1 MTRQIILN
9 AFDMACVGHIQHG
22 MWTHP
27 RDHASAYTSLDYWV
41 SMAQLLE
48 RGLFDG
54 LFLADI
60 LGVYDVMDASAAP
73 ALRASVQIP
82 LIDPMALIPAMAH
95 ATTHLGFGVT
105 CNLTYDPPFLF
116 ARRMATLDHL
126 TRGRIGW
133 NIVTGALDSAAR
145 AMGLQQQLPHDDRY
159 DVADE
164 YMQVVYALWEG
175 GWRDDAVVRDRVR
188 GVYTEPDRVRPIR
201 HEGRHYRVDA
211 LPIWEP
217 SPQRTPVLY
226 QAGGSTRGRV
236 FAARHAECVFVYG
249 GDMKATGR
257 LVADLRRRA
266 APRPI
271 KVLPL
276 ATVVTARTE
285 TEARDRLDEYRRHA
299 SVEGVLAHASS
310 SMGVDFGRF
319 GMDEPIDANGSQ
331 AIQSNVDALAA
342 VLGVGWTKR
351 MFIDNAILG
360 GRMPPFVGT
369 PSQIAD
375 TMLQWM
381 TEADVDGFNLSRTVM
396 PEGLE
401 NFINLVVPELQARG
415 VYKTAYTDGTYRHK
429 LFGRGDRLGN
439 EHPASQERWPSE
451 PLSA

>member
-27 RDHASAYTSLDYWV
+27 RDRAGEYASLDYWV
-41 SMAQLLE
+41 GLAKLLE

-60 LGVYDVMDASAAP
+60 LGVYDVMDGSPAP

-105 CNLTYDPPFLF
+105 CNLVYEPPFLL

-145 AMGLQQQLPHDDRY
+145 AMGLPQQLAHDDRY
-159 DVADE
+159 DLADE

-175 GWRDDAVVRDRVR
+175 GWLDDAVIRDRIH
-188 GVYTEPDRVRPIR
+188 GVYTDPDRVRPIR

-211 LPIWEP
+211 LPLWEP

-226 QAGGSTRGRV
+226 QAGGSSRGRA

-249 GDMKATGR
+249 GDLPATSR
-257 LVADLRRRA
+257 LVSDLRGRA
-266 APRPI
+266 GPRPI
-271 KVLPL
+271 KVLAL
-276 ATVVTARTE
+276 ATVVTGRTE
-285 TEARDRLDEYRRHA
+285 GEARDRLEEYRRHA

-319 GMDEPIDANGSQ
+319 GMDEPIDASGSQ
-331 AIQSNVDALAA
+331 AIQSNIDALAA
-342 VLGVGWTKR
+342 VLGAGWTKR

-369 PSQIAD
+369 PSQVAE
-375 TMLQWM
+375 TMQHWM
-381 TEADVDGFNLSRTVM
+381 TAADVDGFNLSRTVM

-401 NFINLVVPELQARG
+401 TFIDLVVPELQDRG
-415 VYKTAYTDGTYRHK
+415 LYKTAYGPGTYRHK
-429 LFGRGDRLGN
+429 LFGRGDRLGSD
-439 EHPASQERWPSE
+439 HPAAQARWP
-451 PLSA
+451 A